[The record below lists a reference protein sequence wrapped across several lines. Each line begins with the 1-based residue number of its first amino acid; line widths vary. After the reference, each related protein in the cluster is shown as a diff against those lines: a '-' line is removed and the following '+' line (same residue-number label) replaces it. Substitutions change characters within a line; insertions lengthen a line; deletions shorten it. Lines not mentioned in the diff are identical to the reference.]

1 MREVLPQIDEWLKN
15 QNKIA
20 IATVIQTWGSSP
32 RQIGAK
38 MAMTLDGK
46 IAGSVSGGCVE
57 GAVFEEGVQSIQS
70 GRPKYVH
77 FGVADET
84 AWHVGLACGGQ
95 VDVFVQPLDE
105 QIFRQVRQKLDA
117 HQGYA
122 TATVVEGPQE
132 LLGWQLL
139 VSRDD
144 LKTRLR
150 KDGPPEILFDVASQA
165 LQQGRSRLETVQLGP
180 GQEGKV
186 FVEVVAPPAR
196 LVMVGGVHT
205 SIVLA
210 QLAALLG
217 FETIVIDPRKAFANL
232 DRFGHVDRLIQAWPE
247 DAFPQV
253 EIHDNTA
260 IAVLTHDPKIDDPAL
275 IYALNTSAF
284 YVGALGSAHTQA
296 KRRERLL
303 AAGIKPEQLERL
315 HGPIGLPLGGQ
326 TPEEIALAILAEII
340 AVRHA
345 EKNSEGLG
353 MRAKGELQR
362 SGG

>member
-1 MREVLPQIDEWLKN
+1 MRELLPQIDGWVN
-15 QNKIA
+15 NHDRIA

-32 RQIGAK
+32 RGVGAK

-57 GAVFEEGVQSIQS
+57 GAVFEAGVQSLKTDKPQ
-70 GRPKYVH
+70 YLH

-105 QIFRQVRQKLDA
+105 QVFRQIRQRLA
-117 HQGYA
+117 ARQGFA
-122 TATVVEGPQE
+122 TATVVDGPEE
-132 LLGWQLL
+132 LLGWELL
-139 VSRDD
+139 LTKDD
-144 LKTRLR
+144 LKTRVRTNDPRDTLY
-150 KDGPPEILFDVASQA
+150 EITSQV
-165 LQQGRSRLETVQLGP
+165 LLEGRSKLVNIQLGP
-180 GQEGKV
+180 GKESRI

-205 SIVLA
+205 SIILA
-210 QLAALLG
+210 QLATLLG
-217 FETIVIDPRKAFANL
+217 FETVVIDPRRAFGNL
-232 DRFGHVDRLIQAWPE
+232 ERFGHVDRLIQAWPE

-253 EIHDNTA
+253 EVHDNTA

-275 IYALNTSAF
+275 IYALKSKAF

-296 KRRERLL
+296 RRRERLL
-303 AAGIKPEQLERL
+303 AAGITPEQLARL

-326 TPEEIALAILAEII
+326 TPEEIALAILAEIV
-340 AVRHA
+340 AVRHE
-345 EKNSEGLG
+345 EKT
-353 MRAKGELQR
+353 GETVGIR
-362 SGG
+362 V

>member
-15 QNKIA
+15 HDKIA

-38 MAMTLDGK
+38 MAMTTDGK

-57 GAVFEEGVQSIQS
+57 GAVFEAGVESVKTGQPQ
-70 GRPKYVH
+70 YLH

-105 QIFRQVRQKLDA
+105 QIFRQVRQKLEA
-117 HQGYA
+117 RQAYA

-132 LLGWQLL
+132 MLGWELL
-139 VSRDD
+139 VTRDD
-144 LKTRLR
+144 LKTRIR
-150 KDGPPEILFDVASQA
+150 KDGPREILFDVASQA
-165 LQQGRSRLETVQLGP
+165 LQAGKSRLENVLLGP
-180 GQEGKV
+180 GKESKV
-186 FVEVVAPPAR
+186 FVEVVQPPAR

-210 QLAALLG
+210 RLAALLG
-217 FETIVIDPRKAFANL
+217 FETIVIDPRKAFANP

-275 IYALNTSAF
+275 IYALNTPAF
-284 YVGALGSAHTQA
+284 YVGALGSTHTQA

-303 AAGIKPEQLERL
+303 AAGLKPEQLDRL

-345 EKNSEGLG
+345 EKTVEAMK
-353 MRAKGELQR
+353 MRV
-362 SGG
+362 

>member
-1 MREVLPQIDEWLKN
+1 MRELLPQIDGWLKN
-15 QNKIA
+15 HDKIA

-32 RQIGAK
+32 RGVGAK
-38 MAMTLDGK
+38 MIMTPDGK

-57 GAVFEEGVQSIQS
+57 GAVYEEGMQSLKT
-70 GRPKYVH
+70 GKPRYLH

-95 VDVFVQPLDE
+95 VDVFVQPLDQRVYRKIRRSLE
-105 QIFRQVRQKLDA
+105 ERHAFV
-117 HQGYA
+117 
-122 TATVVEGPQE
+122 TATVVDGPEE
-132 LLGWQLL
+132 LLGLEVL
-139 VSRDD
+139 VTKED
-144 LKTRLR
+144 LKTRVR
-150 KDGPPEILFDVASQA
+150 TTGPREVLFEITRQA
-165 LQQGRSRLETVQLGP
+165 LLEGRSRLADIQLVP
-180 GQEGKV
+180 GEISKV
-186 FVEVVAPPAR
+186 FVEVVAPPAK

-210 QLAALLG
+210 QLATLLG
-217 FETIVIDPRKAFANL
+217 FETTVIDPRKAFANQ
-232 DRFGHVDRLIQAWPE
+232 DRFGHVDHLIQAWPE

-275 IYALNTSAF
+275 VYALNSPAF
-284 YVGALGSAHTQA
+284 YVGALGSTRTQA

-303 AAGIKPEQLERL
+303 EAGTKPEQLARL

-345 EKNSEGLG
+345 EKSAEAVGV
-353 MRAKGELQR
+353 RV
-362 SGG
+362 